1 MAEGLEN
8 WFARHGQT
16 DEKLVAGLKELAFEM
31 QVEPQL

>member
-1 MAEGLEN
+1 MAEGPED

-16 DEKLVAGLKELAFEM
+16 DETLVAGLKELAFEM